1 MRFVIPQ
8 KARRLVRRVSDT
20 VPLTWRGLFVAAFAG
35 LALWR
40 FGYGTLDLLLFVIG
54 ICGLVLVTLAVGAV
68 VWATIYLRRRI
79 ERPAL
84 GTRRLEAGSPIR
96 TGFTVPGLSRAPLV
110 KITWRWLEPGGT
122 ECRAVPRK
130 QALHEEVVA
139 RRRGQVTGIRRRFR
153 VGDAFGLSAISW
165 ERDDPGSLT
174 ILPDVGRL
182 KNMPVVQPMAA
193 AEGLPHPMGAPEG
206 DRMEIRRYVPGDS
219 VRNILWK
226 TFARTRQLNV
236 RIPEKS
242 IERAR
247 KTVAYLLTGPED
259 EAAAAAARVALENEM
274 LGMSWL
280 FGADGT
286 AEPADSLDAALQA
299 IARSGSLH
307 ANGNGNGHR
316 RPAGG
321 LAAFLGRESVYGET
335 HCIVFAPA
343 HSGAWTAEAL
353 AAARNFSGAVSFVLG
368 TDGVVPRGTS
378 PMWRRLLFVDTPTRG
393 VTTDELSDLLR
404 VFAGAGCPAL
414 VVDRASGR
422 AFGHHR
428 EQGMGAMT

>member
-1 MRFVIPQ
+1 MRPLIPQ
-8 KARRLVRRVSDT
+8 RARRLFRRMADT
-20 VPLTWRGLFVAAFAG
+20 VPLTWRGFFVAAFAS

-54 ICGLVLVTLAVGAV
+54 ICGLVLVTLAVVAV
-68 VWATIYLRRRI
+68 IWAAIYLRRRI
-79 ERPAL
+79 ERPVL

-96 TGFTVPGLSRAPLV
+96 TGFKVPGLSGIPLV
-110 KITWRWLEPGGT
+110 KIGWRWLEPGGT
-122 ECRAVPRK
+122 ECRTVPRNR
-130 QALHEEVVA
+130 ALLEEVVA
-139 RRRGQVTGIRRRFR
+139 RKRGQVSGVRRRFR
-153 VGDAFGLSAISW
+153 VGDAFGLAAIAW
-165 ERDDPGSLT
+165 ERDDPGPLT

-242 IERAR
+242 IDRAR

-299 IARSGSLH
+299 IARSGSYRG
-307 ANGNGNGHR
+307 NGNGNG

-321 LAAFLGRESVYGET
+321 LASFLGRESVYGQT

-343 HSGAWTAEAL
+343 HSGDWTTEAL

-368 TDGVVPRGTS
+368 TDGVVQRGAS
-378 PMWRRLLFVDTPTRG
+378 PLWRRVLFVDPPTRG
-393 VTTDELSDLLR
+393 VTTDELSELLR
-404 VFAGAGCPAL
+404 VFSGAGCPAV

-428 EQGMGAMT
+428 EQGLGAMA